1 MLISRAR
8 SLSAKIREVSF
19 AVGRSEDANARPL
32 HGLNITMKQELS
44 LMNKFNAQKII
55 VDGMTFDSKKEA
67 LRYEELKLLQR
78 AGAITDLQ
86 RQVKFEIIP
95 KCKKL
100 DGTMSRA
107 RSYIADFVYKDRGM
121 MVVEDVK
128 GYKGG
133 ATYELFKIKKDLMRW
148 VHGIEVREI

>member
-1 MLISRAR
+1 
-8 SLSAKIREVSF
+8 
-19 AVGRSEDANARPL
+19 
-32 HGLNITMKQELS
+32 
-44 LMNKFNAQKII
+44 MNKFNAQKVI

-107 RSYIADFVYKDRGM
+107 RNYIADFVYRDRGM